1 MKKFLLT
8 LAAVLTTSAA
18 FAYEVGE
25 YIYTSSAKF
34 KVIGDNLVPA
44 LNTWN
49 GADDVDTWSVYAE
62 EDATGNSLQSLDGS
76 EGSSILFT
84 SAELTMGSTYVI
96 NLKIKGVAEA
106 TSAIAA
112 GSQNEINAFITNGP
126 SANGVL
132 EGTANTDYIMAAS
145 SATILN
151 GEWTEI
157 SFSYV
162 NGDTIL
168 GDGARYLNVVLGR
181 LTTGTA
187 VADVEVREVVSVY
200 DTRIS
205 DKKVDFINK
214 LLADENFQT
223 NNAGEATDP
232 AEVMELVEAYEGMKE
247 AGECDDEATM
257 TDFMATLDDAMNGFL
272 SQSSDDLS
280 ANFTNIGITGV
291 AKYNRG
297 SISDGQQINNFM
309 FRGANWLHGQ
319 DANFLNK
326 QIQGTYANDAG
337 SVALYNK
344 DIPSG
349 HKFYIAG
356 EIRNANCDRNYIYTF
371 TLEKNVKMFI
381 GSDTLDL
388 GLIKGEDYQKFY
400 MIADLKE
407 GETFEAGFWWEGHT
421 AGSTFQVRGFEVR
434 EILQQG
440 ILPVKD
446 IAERNN
452 AWNTFKAQWDA
463 ATAQRDALLAKIGNT
478 ADFPWE
484 QDSLQRAYD
493 AWNPYYQKVID
504 DKWIDADGN
513 DTFVASNDEL
523 TTWAT
528 QQGVEGEATYQLVR
542 NFQWANA
549 FATTQ
554 NQPYNDLK
562 AKIAE
567 TKKILAIP
575 AAANAETDEV
585 KAVLTEAEQLIAGVS
600 ETNQFDEYT
609 EQLSALSTALD
620 ELYMDIA
627 NPDLRAKLP
636 IIDGNF
642 TAKTG
647 NIAGGTTTNWNGDN
661 GGWVSY
667 TTDSKAYFRVG
678 TGGTNTNGEYVY
690 EGVNRAAM
698 WRGWTGNP
706 SGALTQEFTV
716 SRAGRY
722 VFKCQAYATGDDGK
736 IISGVRKIN
745 IETADSTYWDED
757 LEEEV
762 TVQVEVS
769 RDTVYQS
776 GVFLVFGSSAAET
789 LDSLEIWTAGETAG
803 NYDPQWFEMYYDKA
817 TEGEEVLKFGI
828 DGLSIGAYASAG
840 IYQYGPNAYG
850 FGSVT
855 LSYGG
860 PTELWD
866 NWVPQPPVTIIT
878 ISDISDLIAKYLD
891 QSEDSSEITVTDIT
905 DLIDKYLAQ

>member
-1 MKKFLLT
+1 MKKILLT

-25 YIYTSSAKF
+25 YIYTNSAKF

-44 LNTWN
+44 LNAWN
-49 GADDVDTWSVYAE
+49 GADDVETWSVYTE
-62 EDATGNSLQSLDGS
+62 EDATGNSLQSMDGA
-76 EGSSILFT
+76 EGTSVLFA

-106 TSAIAA
+106 TSAITA
-112 GSQNEINAFITNGP
+112 GSQNEINAFVTSEP
-126 SANGVL
+126 TANGVL
-132 EGTANTDYIMAAS
+132 TGTANTDYIMAAS

-168 GDGARYLNVVLGR
+168 GDGARYLNIVLGR

-187 VADVEVREVVSVY
+187 IADVEVREVASVY
-200 DTRIS
+200 DTRVS
-205 DKKVDFINK
+205 DKKIDFINK

-223 NNAGEATDP
+223 SNTGEATDP
-232 AEVMELVEAYEGMKE
+232 ADVMELVEAYEGMKE

-257 TDFMATLDDAMNGFL
+257 TDFIATLDDAMTGFL
-272 SQSSDDLS
+272 NQSSDDLS
-280 ANFTNIGITGV
+280 NQFNYIGITNIP
-291 AKYNRG
+291 KINRNPG
-297 SISDGQQINNFM
+297 LHGEQYGFM
-309 FRGANWLHGQ
+309 FNGDNWLHGEG
-319 DANFLNK
+319 ANNLTK
-326 QIQGTYANDAG
+326 QIQGSYANNAG
-337 SVALYNK
+337 SVALYNTN
-344 DIPSG
+344 IPAG
-349 HKFYIAG
+349 HRFYIAA
-356 EIRNANCDRNYIYTF
+356 EIRNANCDRNYNLTY
-371 TLEKNVKMFI
+371 TLEKNVKIFI
-381 GSDTLDL
+381 GSDTIDL
-388 GLIKGEDYQKFY
+388 GTIKGEEYQKFY
-400 MIADLKE
+400 MISDLKE
-407 GETFEAGFWWEGHT
+407 GEAFEAGLWWEGSS
-421 AGSTFQVRGFEVR
+421 AGSAVHVKGFEVR
-434 EILQQG
+434 EIKQAGL
-440 ILPVKD
+440 LPVLD
-446 IAERNN
+446 IAERNK
-452 AWNTFKAQWDA
+452 AWNTFKTQWDA
-463 ATAQRDALLAKIGNT
+463 ATSQRNALLAKIGNT

-484 QDSLQRAYD
+484 QDSLQRAFD
-493 AWNPYYQKVID
+493 TWDPYYQKVID

-528 QQGVEGEATYQLVR
+528 QQGFEGEATYQLVR

-549 FATTQ
+549 FATNQ
-554 NQPYNDLK
+554 NQPYTDLK

-567 TKKILAIP
+567 TKKALATP
-575 AAANAETDEV
+575 QAKTVDTDEV
-585 KAVLTEAEQLIAGVS
+585 NAVLAEAEQLISAVS
-600 ETNQFDEYT
+600 ATNQYDEYT
-609 EQLSALSTALD
+609 EQLSSLSAVLT
-620 ELYMDIA
+620 ELYMNIA

-678 TGGTNTNGEYVY
+678 TGGTNADGEYVY

-716 SRAGRY
+716 TRAGRY
-722 VFKCQAYATGDDGK
+722 VFKCQAYATADDAK
-736 IISGVRKIN
+736 VISGVRKIN
-745 IETADSTYWDED
+745 IETADSTYYDED

-762 TVQVEVS
+762 TIQVEIS
-769 RDTVYQS
+769 RDTVYQT
-776 GVFLVFGSSAAET
+776 GVFLVFGSSAAEA

-817 TEGEEVLKFGI
+817 TDGEEVLKFGL

-860 PTELWD
+860 ATELWD
-866 NWVPQPPVTIIT
+866 NWVPQPPVTVIT
-878 ISDISDLIAKYLD
+878 ITDISNLIAEYLD
-891 QSEDSSEITVTDIT
+891 QPEDSNAITVKDIT
-905 DLIDKYLAQ
+905 DLIEKYLAQ

>member
-1 MKKFLLT
+1 MKKLLLT
-8 LAAVLTTSAA
+8 LVAILATSAG
-18 FAYEVGE
+18 FAYEVGG
-25 YIYTSSAKF
+25 YIYTNSAKF

-49 GADDVDTWSVYAE
+49 GASDVDTWSVYAD
-62 EDATGNSLQSLDGS
+62 EDATENSLQSLDGS
-76 EGSSILFT
+76 EGVSLLYT
-84 SAELTMGSTYVI
+84 STELTMGSTYVI

-106 TSAIAA
+106 TSSVTAA
-112 GSQNEINAFITNGP
+112 AQNEINAFVT
-126 SANGVL
+126 SAPTADGVRT
-132 EGTANTDYIMAAS
+132 GTANADYIQVATT
-145 SATILN
+145 ATILN
-151 GEWTEI
+151 GEWAEI

-168 GDGARYLNVVLGR
+168 GDGARYLNIVFGR

-187 VADVEVREVVSVY
+187 IADVEVREVTSVY
-200 DTRIS
+200 DTRVS
-205 DKKVDFINK
+205 DKRFDFINK

-223 NNAGEATDP
+223 DKTGTPTDP
-232 AEVMELVEAYEGMKE
+232 AEVLELVEAYEAMKE

-257 TDFMATLDDAMNGFL
+257 TDFMATVEDAMSSFL

-280 ANFTNIGITGV
+280 TYFTNIGITGV

-297 SISDGQQINNFM
+297 SIADGQQINNFM
-309 FRGANWLHGQ
+309 FRGANWLHSEG
-319 DANFLNK
+319 ANFLNK
-326 QIQGTYANDAG
+326 QIQGTYENNAG
-337 SVALYNK
+337 SVALYNTN
-344 DIPSG
+344 IPAS

-356 EIRNANCDRNYIYTF
+356 EIRNANCDRNYNYTY

-388 GLIKGEDYQKFY
+388 GTIKGEDYQKFY
-400 MIADLKE
+400 MISDLKE

-434 EILQQG
+434 EILQEG
-440 ILPVKD
+440 VLSVKD
-446 IAERNN
+446 ITDRLT
-452 AWNTFKAQWDA
+452 AWNTFKTQWDA
-463 ATAQRDALLAKIGNT
+463 ATSQRNALLAKIGNT
-478 ADFPWE
+478 AEFPWE

-493 AWNPYYQKVID
+493 TWNPYYQKVLD
-504 DKWIDADGN
+504 AQWVDADGN

-523 TTWAT
+523 TAWAT
-528 QQGVEGEATYQLVR
+528 QQGFEGEATYQLVR

-549 FATTQ
+549 FATAQ
-554 NQPYNDLK
+554 NQPYTDLK

-567 TKKILAIP
+567 TKTALARP
-575 AAANAETDEV
+575 EAKNVDTDEV
-585 KAVLTEAEQLIAGVS
+585 NAVLAEAEQLVS
-600 ETNQFDEYT
+600 NVSATNQYDEFT
-609 EQLSALSTALD
+609 ESLSALSDALI
-620 ELYMDIA
+620 EIKMLIST
-627 NPDLRAKLP
+627 PDYRTELP

-678 TGGTNTNGEYVY
+678 SGGTNADGEYVY

-706 SGALTQEFTV
+706 SGSLTQEFTV

-722 VFKCQAYATGDDGK
+722 VFKCQAYATGDDAK

-745 IETADSTYWDED
+745 IETADSTYWDEE

-762 TVQVEVS
+762 TIQVEVS
-769 RDTVYQS
+769 RDTVYQT
-776 GVFLVFGSSAAET
+776 GVFLVFGSAAAET

-803 NYDPQWFEMYYDKA
+803 NYNPQWFVMYYDKA
-817 TEGEEVLKFGI
+817 TEGEEVIKFGL

-840 IYQYGPNAYG
+840 IYSYGPNAYG
-850 FGSVT
+850 IGSVT

-860 PTELWD
+860 ATELWD
-866 NWVPQPPVTIIT
+866 GWEPQPPVEEKIT
-878 ISDISDLIAKYLD
+878 IA
-891 QSEDSSEITVTDIT
+891 DIT
-905 DLIDKYLAQ
+905 DLIDKYLTAGSGVTIADITDLIEKLLNQKE

>member
-1 MKKFLLT
+1 MKKILLT

-25 YIYTSSAKF
+25 YIYTNSAKF

-44 LNTWN
+44 LNAWN
-49 GADDVDTWSVYAE
+49 GADDVETWSVYTE
-62 EDATGNSLQSLDGS
+62 EDATGNSLQSMDGA
-76 EGSSILFT
+76 EGTSVLFA

-106 TSAIAA
+106 TSAITA
-112 GSQNEINAFITNGP
+112 GSQNEINAFVTSEP
-126 SANGVL
+126 TANGVL
-132 EGTANTDYIMAAS
+132 TGTANTDYIMAAS

-168 GDGARYLNVVLGR
+168 GDGARYLNIVLGR

-187 VADVEVREVVSVY
+187 IADVEVREVASVY
-200 DTRIS
+200 DTRVS
-205 DKKVDFINK
+205 DKKIDFINK

-223 NNAGEATDP
+223 SNTGEATDP
-232 AEVMELVEAYEGMKE
+232 ADVMELVEAYEGMKE

-257 TDFMATLDDAMNGFL
+257 TDFIATLDDAMTGFL
-272 SQSSDDLS
+272 NQSSDDLS
-280 ANFTNIGITGV
+280 NQFNYIGITNIP
-291 AKYNRG
+291 KINRNPG
-297 SISDGQQINNFM
+297 LHGEQFGFM
-309 FRGANWLHGQ
+309 FNGDNWLHGEG
-319 DANFLNK
+319 ANNLTK
-326 QIQGTYANDAG
+326 QIQGSYANNAG
-337 SVALYNK
+337 SVALYNTN
-344 DIPSG
+344 IPAG
-349 HKFYIAG
+349 HRFYIAA
-356 EIRNANCDRNYIYTF
+356 EIRNANCDRNYNLTY
-371 TLEKNVKMFI
+371 TLEKNVKIFI
-381 GSDTLDL
+381 GSDTIDL
-388 GLIKGEDYQKFY
+388 GTIKGEEYQKFY
-400 MIADLKE
+400 MISDLKE
-407 GETFEAGFWWEGHT
+407 GEAFEAGLWWEGSS
-421 AGSTFQVRGFEVR
+421 AGSAVHVKGFEVR
-434 EILQQG
+434 EIKQAGL
-440 ILPVKD
+440 LPVLD
-446 IAERNN
+446 IAERNK
-452 AWNTFKAQWDA
+452 AWNTFKTQWDA
-463 ATAQRDALLAKIGNT
+463 ATSQRNALLAKIGNT

-484 QDSLQRAYD
+484 QDSLQRAFD
-493 AWNPYYQKVID
+493 TWDPYYQKVID

-528 QQGVEGEATYQLVR
+528 QQGFEGEATYQLVR

-549 FATTQ
+549 FATNQ
-554 NQPYNDLK
+554 NQPYTDLK

-567 TKKILAIP
+567 TKKALATP
-575 AAANAETDEV
+575 QAKTVDTDEV
-585 KAVLTEAEQLIAGVS
+585 NAVLAEAEQLISAVS
-600 ETNQFDEYT
+600 ATNQYDEYT
-609 EQLSALSTALD
+609 EQLSSLSAVLT
-620 ELYMDIA
+620 ELYMNIA

-678 TGGTNTNGEYVY
+678 TGGTNADGEYVY

-716 SRAGRY
+716 TRAGRY
-722 VFKCQAYATGDDGK
+722 VFKCQAYATADDAK
-736 IISGVRKIN
+736 VISGVRKIN
-745 IETADSTYWDED
+745 IETADSTYYDED

-762 TVQVEVS
+762 TIQVEIS
-769 RDTVYQS
+769 RDTVYQT
-776 GVFLVFGSSAAET
+776 GVFLVFGSSAAEA

-817 TEGEEVLKFGI
+817 TDGEEVLKFGL

-860 PTELWD
+860 ATELWD
-866 NWVPQPPVTIIT
+866 NWVPQPPVTVIT
-878 ISDISDLIAKYLD
+878 ITDISNLIAEYLD
-891 QSEDSSEITVTDIT
+891 QPEDSNAITVKDIT
-905 DLIDKYLAQ
+905 DLIEKYLAQ